1 MRRLSAALVLL
12 APLALGCG
20 KSETPAPAAPA
31 AAAPT
36 TIDNARLGLRVTS
49 LPAGFRLVE
58 NQGERLVFEAS
69 SDGIPATLIVA
80 VGAPEPSG
88 INLVELTKSYGAA
101 AAAAAGGKFFGGTE
115 MVTPSG
121 PAYTARALVD
131 GGTVEER
138 RVFLLHP
145 GGGDRLVTLTLR
157 YPPSEAEASRARMQQ
172 TIDLLSVL
180 EPLPAPPAAS

>member
-1 MRRLSAALVLL
+1 MRRLPSTLILL
-12 APLALGCG
+12 APLALACG
-20 KSETPAPAAPA
+20 KSESPPPAPPA
-31 AAAPT
+31 AAASA
-36 TIDNARLGLRVTS
+36 TIDNAQLGLRVTA
-49 LPAGFRLVE
+49 LPDGFKLVE
-58 NQGERLVFEAS
+58 NQGEQLVFEAS
-69 SDGIPATLIVA
+69 SDGIPAALTVT
-80 VGAPEPSG
+80 VGAPDPSG
-88 INLVELTKSYGAA
+88 INLVEVTKSYGAE

-145 GGGDRLVTLTLR
+145 GAGDRLVTLTLR

-172 TIDLLSVL
+172 TIDLLTVL
-180 EPLPAPPAAS
+180 EALPSAS